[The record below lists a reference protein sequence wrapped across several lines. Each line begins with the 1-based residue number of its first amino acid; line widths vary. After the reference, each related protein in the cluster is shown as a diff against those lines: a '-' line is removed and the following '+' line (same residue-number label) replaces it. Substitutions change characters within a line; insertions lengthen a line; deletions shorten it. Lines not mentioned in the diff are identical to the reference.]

1 MPAAS
6 VPELNVIGLLIILTV
21 CLPIAYAIL
30 TME

>member
-6 VPELNVIGLLIILTV
+6 VPEHGLMGILIILTA